1 MRRLRRIK
9 VLATLGP
16 ASSDSATLRRLFE
29 AGADVFRINMS
40 HTSHDKMR
48 ELIATIRN
56 VESSYGRPIGILV
69 DLQGPKLRLGQFADG
84 STQLSNGETFTL
96 DSNPALG
103 DKNRVMLPH
112 PEILAALRPGHA
124 LLLDDG
130 KVRLI
135 AEDTTPERAITRVVI
150 GGKMSDRKGVSLPDT
165 DLPVSA
171 MTSKDRLDL
180 EAAVEAG
187 VDWIALSFVQRAD
200 DVIEAKK
207 LTRGRAAIMSKI
219 EKPQAIDRLPEIV
232 EVSDA
237 LMVARGDLGVEL
249 PAERVPG
256 LQKQMTRLA
265 RRAGKPVVIA
275 TQMLE
280 SMIQSPV
287 PTRAEV
293 SDVATAVFEG
303 ADAIM
308 LSAESAA
315 GKFPVEAVATMN
327 RIGEEVERDPTY
339 RGVIS
344 AQRPEPEATVGDAI
358 ADAARQIAETLDLSA
373 LICWTSSGSTALR
386 VARERP
392 KAPVVAITPNLAT
405 GRKLSLVWGVHC
417 VIAEDAHDQD
427 DMVNRAGSIAF
438 RDGFTKAGQRVIIVA
453 GVPLGTPGATNMV
466 RIAYVGPNGDADI

>member
-9 VLATLGP
+9 ILATLGP
-16 ASSDSATLRRLFE
+16 ASSDSASIRKLFE

-40 HTSHDKMR
+40 HTPHDKMR
-48 ELIATIRN
+48 ELVATIRN

-69 DLQGPKLRLGQFADG
+69 DLQGPKLRLGNFAEG
-84 STQLSNGETFTL
+84 AVELSNGAMFTL
-96 DSNPALG
+96 DSDPTPG
-103 DKNRVMLPH
+103 DKTRVYLPH
-112 PEILAALRPGHA
+112 PEILKALRPGHA
-124 LLLDDG
+124 LLIDDG
-130 KVRLI
+130 KLRLI
-135 AEDTTPERAITRVVI
+135 AEETSPDHALVRVVT
-150 GGKMSDRKGVSLPDT
+150 GGRMSDRKGVSLPDT

-171 MTSKDRLDL
+171 MTTKDRADL
-180 EAAVEAG
+180 EAALETG
-187 VDWIALSFVQRAD
+187 VDWVALSFVQRAD
-200 DVIEAKK
+200 DVTEARK
-207 LTRGRAAIMSKI
+207 LVRGRASIMSKI
-219 EKPQAIDRLPEIV
+219 EKPQAIDRLAEIM
-232 EVSDA
+232 EASDA

-256 LQKQMTRLA
+256 LQKQMTRMA

-280 SMIQSPV
+280 SMISSPV

-293 SDVATAVFEG
+293 SDVANAVFEG

-315 GKFPVEAVATMN
+315 GKFPVEAVMTMN
-327 RIGEEVERDPTY
+327 RIGEECERDPTY

-344 AQRPEPEATVGDAI
+344 SQRPEPEATAGDAI

-373 LICWTSSGSTALR
+373 IICWTSSGSTALR

-392 KAPVVAITPNLAT
+392 KPPVVAITPSVST

-427 DMVNRAGSIAF
+427 DMIDRAGRIAF
-438 RDGFTKAGQRVIIVA
+438 RDGFAKAGQRIIIVA
-453 GVPLGTPGATNMV
+453 GVPLGTPGTTNMV
-466 RIAYVGPNGDADI
+466 RIAYVGPDRDAGI

>member
-9 VLATLGP
+9 ILATLGP
-16 ASSDSATLRRLFE
+16 ASSDSAMIRRLFE

-40 HTSHDKMR
+40 HTPHDKMR
-48 ELIATIRN
+48 ELVKTIRN

-69 DLQGPKLRLGQFADG
+69 DLQGPKLRLGSFAEG
-84 STQLSNGETFTL
+84 AVQLHNGESFVL
-96 DSNPALG
+96 DSDKAPG
-103 DKNRVMLPH
+103 DNTRVQLPH

-135 AEDTTPERAITRVVI
+135 AEETSPERAVTRVVI

-171 MTSKDRLDL
+171 MTPKDRADL
-180 EAAVEAG
+180 EAALVTG
-187 VDWIALSFVQRAD
+187 VDWIALSFVQRAE

-207 LTRGRAAIMSKI
+207 MIRGRAAVMAKI
-219 EKPQAIDRLPEIV
+219 EKPQAIDRLPEII
-232 EVSDA
+232 EASDA

-249 PAERVPG
+249 PLERVPG

-265 RRAGKPVVIA
+265 RRAGKPVVVA

-293 SDVATAVFEG
+293 SDVATAVYEG

-308 LSAESAA
+308 LSAEFGGRQIPGRSGLHHEPHRRGSGARPDLSRRAQCAARRTGADRRRRHRRCRAADRRDARSVGDHLLDQFGIDRVAGRPRAAEAA
-315 GKFPVEAVATMN
+315 GGGDHAEPLDGTQAVGGLG
-327 RIGEEVERDPTY
+327 R
-339 RGVIS
+339 
-344 AQRPEPEATVGDAI
+344 
-358 ADAARQIAETLDLSA
+358 
-373 LICWTSSGSTALR
+373 ALR
-386 VARERP
+386 GRRRRP
-392 KAPVVAITPNLAT
+392 
-405 GRKLSLVWGVHC
+405 
-417 VIAEDAHDQD
+417 
-427 DMVNRAGSIAF
+427 
-438 RDGFTKAGQRVIIVA
+438 
-453 GVPLGTPGATNMV
+453 
-466 RIAYVGPNGDADI
+466 